1 MARPAG
7 TAREVRAR
15 GVQDKKGKKRV
26 RGDWVFAMAVGLD
39 VVDVDFLLAAGAAII
54 GLLLR
59 VGLAELEVGLA
70 VLALA
75 EAIGLV
81 DLGVLGQ
88 LAVRLEGAGLVG
100 RVLEDDVALAV
111 LEFAQREED
120 DIALVDPDLL
130 AHLAADLF
138 GPSY

>member
-1 MARPAG
+1 
-7 TAREVRAR
+7 
-15 GVQDKKGKKRV
+15 
-26 RGDWVFAMAVGLD
+26 MAVGLD
-39 VVDVDFLLAAGAAII
+39 VVDVDLLLAAGAAVV

-120 DIALVDPDLL
+120 DVALVDPDLL
-130 AHLAADLF
+130 AHLATDLF